1 MKEFKKVNSGWVK
14 RFDRLYVM
22 MQSDIIYMESILRK
36 RTEKD
41 SKATILEVRV
51 NDIPYPTFEIGEN
64 EDTFSRNVLEW
75 MGSSIELH
83 IVESEYIQSKT
94 IMQIWEPCGFAT
106 MMTVYGSEVLVGTNH
121 RTSAKT
127 TINRSKNMDEWGN
140 KIVNFLLAKK
150 DKEKPKKVHIEFSR
164 MLSMARSEY
173 QDNPDQFIE
182 EKPPIR
188 EKFFREDDEEFI
200 KQMEL
205 NDLF

>member
-51 NDIPYPTFEIGEN
+51 NDSPYPTFETGEDEN
-64 EDTFSRNVLEW
+64 TFSRNVLEW
-75 MGSSIELH
+75 MGSSVELH
-83 IVESEYIQSKT
+83 IVESEYIRSKT

-106 MMTVYGSEVLVGTNH
+106 MMTVYGNEVLVGTNH
-121 RTSAKT
+121 RASAKT
-127 TINRSKNMDEWGN
+127 TINRSKNMDDWGN
-140 KIVNFLLAKK
+140 KIGSFRLK
-150 DKEKPKKVHIEFSR
+150 DEDDGKCKQVHIEFSK

-173 QDNPDQFIE
+173 QDDPDRFID

-188 EKFFREDDEEFI
+188 EKFFRADDEEFI

-205 NDLF
+205 DDLF